1 MQVANESWVRHQ
13 RWRLMA
19 ATIMNSL
26 AKNINMRGVNF
37 KTEEIVSLKCT
48 LFKWPLIIIIL
59 PASALFK

>member
-1 MQVANESWVRHQ
+1 MQVANESWDRHQ

-37 KTEEIVSLKCT
+37 KSEEIVSLMCT
-48 LFKWPLIIIIL
+48 LFKYTLSGL
-59 PASALFK
+59 